1 MITLSELKLNTD
13 GQMML
18 KNVNTILSPTDMS
31 SSSCNSRP
39 RLSDELGDCV
49 LFAEQIKSVRLYKEV
64 RVRCTLINK
73 PFVSQIMARLMRD
86 FRERSLFDCSARLAS
101 ESSASFVL
109 YGNPRRSQSTSASRG
124 AATLEFTRALHVT
137 YSQSAGSSVC
147 ARLHILIISFL
158 FFRSP
163 TGTRQVLSLEALGS
177 EGFSLRK
184 VSSWLG
190 SKPEFCVEALID
202 VNLRECQQSRQTKYN
217 VYTKSPLLVNVEP

>member
-18 KNVNTILSPTDMS
+18 KNVNTILSLTDMS

-39 RLSDELGDCV
+39 RLSDEHGERV
-49 LFAEQIKSVRLYKEV
+49 LCAEQIQSARLFYKAV

-73 PFVSQIMARLMRD
+73 PFVGQIMARLMRD

-101 ESSASFVL
+101 EQSASFVL

-163 TGTRQVLSLEALGS
+163 TGTRYVLSLEALGS

-202 VNLRECQQSRQTKYN
+202 VNLDPKRMSAITSN
-217 VYTKSPLLVNVEP
+217 